1 MGIKLGAGIKFGVGA
16 PSSTP
21 IRLKGSTPVLPP
33 TYAVAAYGGASS
45 INEGG
50 NLIFNVTTTDVG
62 NGTTLYWTAN
72 NVSTSN
78 ADFSPYN
85 GSFTITSNAGSFNF
99 NLSADLTTEGSETFT
114 VSVRTISISGTEVA
128 TSTSITVNDTSTT
141 PVRYSYYFQD
151 SGNNFS
157 NWVDVPISGAHATA
171 LSSGSQTRE
180 MWIKRIAGSSGRN
193 VGIFRLIG
201 GDTGTIYLNNGNIK
215 VYNGGDII
223 SVSESYVT
231 YNTWV
236 HVALTLSGGTAKL
249 WIGGVQRASVSAS
262 FSGSSGPVNIGGA
275 SDMSSVGY
283 LSNVRVSN
291 IARYTETFIPPTAPF
306 EADANTVLLTAKS
319 STFIDESS
327 SGLTV
332 TTQGSTVTQI
342 STQNPFS

>member
-21 IRLKGSTPVLPP
+21 IRLKGRPIP
-33 TYAVAAYGGASS
+33 TYSIAVSGGATTV
-45 INEGG
+45 NESAS
-50 NLIFNVTTTDVG
+50 LTCNVTTTDVG
-62 NGTTLYWTAN
+62 NGTTLYWTID
-72 NVSTSN
+72 NVTTSN
-78 ADFSPYN
+78 TDFSPYN
-85 GSFTITSNAGSFNF
+85 GSFTITSNSGSF
-99 NLSADLTTEGSETFT
+99 SISPIADVTTEGSETCRVT
-114 VSVRTISISGTEVA
+114 IRTESISGIVVA
-128 TSTSITVNDTSTT
+128 TSDSITVNDTSLT

-157 NWVDVPISGAHATA
+157 NWINVPISGSHATA

-275 SDMSSVGY
+275 SDMSSIGY